1 MRIKN
6 FTLMLLAFLVSAV
19 CLAGKPTAER
29 KVFAFDRNL
38 AAQKLTKQGFVKA
51 GLTKYM
57 RELPAG
63 TSSKAAKAPAKATE
77 VVTPPEDGELEYFTL
92 TGTGVSF
99 NSSGQPVSASVKRT
113 VKVVWDGDDVYVSGL
128 SYYLPDAFA
137 KGVFVDD
144 ETIVFEKGQFMGNIG
159 GADIYFGGLDEDD
172 DGNPAFADAKAEFD
186 EEEGSFAFTDIIFDN
201 GDPEEL
207 GYYAYMMGVK
217 ATTIEEDPNQVVEIP
232 NDLEIETYAYSA
244 YDYFEEGADVSGN
257 VNVGIYGD
265 DVYIQGMSTDI
276 PEAWIKGTFT
286 DETTV
291 VFRSGQLLS
300 NDTELYFVAIND
312 NFDITDEYIL
322 IYDPET
328 GSFTEGAY
336 AGLINAYSDKID
348 RSVYQFYYGYEIKKI
363 SEKAATPAKSLVN
376 GMKFMPDG
384 DYLEFTLAKV
394 DTDGDGLVAE
404 KLKYILY
411 SEDAEGTA
419 APVTLLKS
427 DYPALDEDLTE
438 IPASLYGGLLP
449 LNMSERESWV
459 RVGIQGV
466 YYGGDERHES
476 EIAWYTPTW
485 PQTIT
490 LPEGLTVTE
499 HDLNGKTNRGVAV
512 ERVVGLA
519 LDGDDMYIRGLGST
533 NKTAWVKG
541 TKNSD
546 GDYVFPKGQDLG
558 DYDDEDR
565 LFLLG
570 YADDK
575 ITDVVLK
582 VDTEGGVYEFIT
594 DFIENAD
601 YTDKTYYVQWVDA
614 GATITIAEAVE
625 EVPEPVAVPEDLVAE
640 TWTFSGTAYFSKN
653 SVSRNV
659 LVGFYGEDVYIQG
672 LSEYLPEA
680 WVKGTLEDGQIT
692 LPTAQYLGYSDEEK
706 TALWSIGFVNGK
718 GVSDYV
724 MTYDAENFTMSN
736 PSSSEFVGTTAVKNM
751 SNALYDFYYGVTI
764 KKLVEKAATPE
775 TPYISHLQFS
785 YFGDIVEFSIPAKDV
800 EGDGLVTDKLSYKLY
815 YDLGDG
821 EAHEVTFT
829 TDLYEALTEDMTVI
843 PYGFVDSNEE
853 HPYGYDFDPEYVYLN
868 MDHSTWAR
876 VGIQSVYT
884 GGGEVSVS
892 EIGWYTII
900 WPQVIE
906 LPDGAEVATY
916 GLVGKYMNY
925 DKNNKAYY
933 TEFSKPVTV
942 AKVDDDV
949 FIQGVG
955 RFNDQAWIKGTKG
968 ANGVYN
974 FSRGQYMG
982 VYPSQQSP
990 SHLFLVGYNN
1000 TLGVM
1005 DVKMSYDEETGIFTT
1020 TTELLENADYVD
1032 KSYFATRIVT
1042 GARIIPADNPDAITT
1057 VDAEAMEGEAR
1068 YNVAGQLVGKSY
1080 KGIVVKGGKK
1090 LFQK

>member
-63 TSSKAAKAPAKATE
+63 TSSKAAKAPAKAAE

-92 TGTGVSF
+92 TGTGVYF
-99 NSSGQPVSASVKRT
+99 NSSSQPVSVSVKRT

-159 GADIYFGGLDEDD
+159 GADIYFGGYDEDD
-172 DGNPAFADAKAEFD
+172 DGNEIFADAKAELD
-186 EEEGSFAFTDIIFDN
+186 EEEGSISFTDIIYDN
-201 GDPEEL
+201 SETESIAP
-207 GYYAYMMGVK
+207 YAYMMGVK
-217 ATTIEEDPNQVVEIP
+217 LTTIEEDPNQVVEIP
-232 NDLEIETYAYSA
+232 SDLEIETYAYSA
-244 YDYFEEGADVSGN
+244 YDYFEDGADVSGN

-265 DVYIQGMSTDI
+265 DVYIQGMSTNF

-300 NDTELYFVAIND
+300 NTTELYFVAIDD

-336 AGLINAYSDKID
+336 AGLINAYTDKIYY
-348 RSVYQFYYGYEIKKI
+348 SVYQFYYGYEIKKI
-363 SEKAATPAKSLVN
+363 SEKAATPAKSLIN
-376 GMKFMPDG
+376 GMKFMLDG
-384 DYLEFTLAKV
+384 DYLEFALAKV

-449 LNMSERESWV
+449 LNMSDRESWV

-466 YYGGDERHES
+466 YYGGDVRNAS
-476 EIAWYTPTW
+476 EIAWYTPVW
-485 PQTIT
+485 PRKTT
-490 LPEGLTVTE
+490 LPDGLNVTQ
-499 HDLNGKTNRGVAV
+499 HTLKGVTSKGAAV
-512 ERVVGLA
+512 ERTVGLA
-519 LDGDDMYIRGLGST
+519 FEGNDMYICGLGQT
-533 NKTAWVKG
+533 NEDLWVKG
-541 TKNSD
+541 TKNED
-546 GDYVFPKGQDLG
+546 GNYVFAQGQDLG
-558 DYDDEDR
+558 DYYGEDR
-565 LFLLG
+565 LFLIG

-575 ITDVVLK
+575 FTDVVLK

-601 YTDKTYYVQWVDA
+601 YTDKSYYVAWINS
-614 GATITIAEAVE
+614 GATIAIAEAVE
-625 EVPEPVAVPEDLVAE
+625 EVPEPVVVPEGLQTEVYSFAATD
-640 TWTFSGTAYFSKN
+640 YFDEVG
-653 SVSRNV
+653 VSRSVN
-659 LVGFYGEDVYIQG
+659 VGFDGEDVYIQG
-672 LSEYLPEA
+672 LSAAVPNA
-680 WVKGTLEDGQIT
+680 WVKGTKDGDVVT
-692 LPTAQYLGYSDEEK
+692 FTTGQYLGQYQETD
-706 TALWSIGFVNGK
+706 LWFIGYDMNAGI
-718 GVSDYV
+718 SDYV
-724 MTYDAENFTMSN
+724 MTLDEETFTMTN
-736 PSSSEFVGTTAVKNM
+736 PSEDELIGVNSYKNKVSKSLYEFYCAT
-751 SNALYDFYYGVTI
+751 TI
-764 KKLVEKAATPE
+764 KKLTEKAVTPE

-785 YFGDIVEFSIPAKDV
+785 YYGNIVEFTIPAKDV

-853 HPYGYDFDPEYVYLN
+853 HPYGYDFDTDYVYLN
-868 MDHSTWAR
+868 MDHSAWAR
-876 VGIQSVYT
+876 IGIQSVYT

-900 WPQVIE
+900 WPQVVE

-916 GLVGKYMNY
+916 GLVGQYMNY

-942 AKVDDDV
+942 AKVDDNV

-990 SHLFLVGYNN
+990 SYLFLVGYNN

-1005 DVKMSYDEETGIFTT
+1005 DVKMTYDEETGIFTT

-1090 LFQK
+1090 LLQK